1 MFCKE
6 MHPLLLECFIT
17 FLRCVR
23 MTGRAFDDIC
33 MTLMVHIT
41 SFLLKIT
48 LKFHAK
54 NNRFWAHSQ
63 HRKWDGIL
71 QVETQ
76 SLLLEC
82 FITILRCIRMVG
94 AASDSLYNLTMAHTV
109 SFLPNISIQSQCS
122 CKISDLGHPLSIWEM
137 GRCAAKR
144 DIYWCLSVF
153 LTILRCIR
161 MII

>member
-1 MFCKE
+1 MIGRAFGSIYQPLIVYIISFLPKNNTQILCKISDFRHPVSIGNGMMFCKE

-54 NNRFWAHSQ
+54 
-63 HRKWDGIL
+63 
-71 QVETQ
+71 
-76 SLLLEC
+76 
-82 FITILRCIRMVG
+82 
-94 AASDSLYNLTMAHTV
+94 
-109 SFLPNISIQSQCS
+109 
-122 CKISDLGHPLSIWEM
+122 
-137 GRCAAKR
+137 
-144 DIYWCLSVF
+144 
-153 LTILRCIR
+153 
-161 MII
+161 